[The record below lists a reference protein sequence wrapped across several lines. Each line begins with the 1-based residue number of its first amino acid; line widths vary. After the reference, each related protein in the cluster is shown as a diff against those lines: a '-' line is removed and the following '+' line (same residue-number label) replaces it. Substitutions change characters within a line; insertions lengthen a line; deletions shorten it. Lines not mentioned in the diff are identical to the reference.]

1 MVSAYIAWYL
11 FLAGMGGGA
20 FLIGSVAGFWT
31 GSGKDDRRTHSS
43 AFAARGLVFGPL
55 AVAVG
60 VGFLLADL
68 GSPGR
73 AVQIFFSPPRGILA
87 WGSWA
92 IAAFLAS
99 SGLDAALRIVGRSD
113 VARRAGMVVRV
124 SATVLSLVVIAY
136 SGVYLSLFP
145 TVPFLHS
152 PLVPAL
158 FVLSAL
164 ATGLGALMVLEL
176 ILGDGNM
183 GDGRWKDAWMRAE
196 RVVAVLEAVV
206 LAVHM
211 VTSWFAGEMHRT
223 SVESLI
229 AGDQAVLFWLGVVAV
244 GLCVPIVSGLCER
257 CRHGIPMYALGG
269 VCAVAGGLSLRY
281 ALLLVAV
288 RYSSF
293 GWDAVIF
300 WD

>member
-20 FLIGSVAGFWT
+20 FLIGAVAGFWA
-31 GSGKDDRRTHSS
+31 GSGKDGGRARSG

-55 AVAVG
+55 AVAAG

-68 GSPGR
+68 GSPER
-73 AVQIFFSPPRGILA
+73 VVQIFFSPPRGILA

-92 IAAFLAS
+92 IAAFLAA
-99 SGLDAALRIVGRSD
+99 SGLDATLRIVGRSD
-113 VARRAGMVVRV
+113 AARKAEMVVRA
-124 SATVLSLVVIAY
+124 SAAVLSLVVIAY

-176 ILGDGNM
+176 ILGDGSM
-183 GDGRWKDAWMRAE
+183 DDGGWRDAWMRAE
-196 RVVAVLEAVV
+196 RAIAVLETVI
-206 LAVHM
+206 LAAHM
-211 VTSWFAGEMHRT
+211 VASWFAGEMHRT
-223 SVESLI
+223 SVESLM
-229 AGDQAVLFWLGVVAV
+229 GGGQAVLFWLGVVAA
-244 GLCVPIVSGLCER
+244 GLCAPIVSGLCDR
-257 CRHGIPMYALGG
+257 RHRGIPLYALGG
-269 VCAVAGGLSLRY
+269 ACAVAGGLSLRY